1 MSHRISLAAVLLAV
15 ALVSPASSQP
25 APASPPAGA
34 STAQPSMPG
43 PSMPSGRLRETEAQY
58 PPWQRGENN
67 SAVDRGLEFT
77 VAPVDVLSDFHG
89 SIDHPDLVLYVSG
102 NYFFAVRGVVDAFG
116 EANPRYRG
124 NVYYET
130 LPPGLLIK
138 QMEAGGKVTSGNMT
152 WTAKP
157 DVFMAELLASN
168 ELMRQGKLAGP
179 VVAFATNDL
188 TIMVPA
194 GNPAHITGL
203 ADLGRA
209 GLALAMPNPAFEGV
223 ARQIRASLV
232 KVGGEALAEA
242 VYGSKVKNGETILT
256 RIHHRQTPL
265 LLMQG
270 LAETGVTWRSEAIFQ
285 EQVGNPIGHV
295 DIPAEHNTLAVYSAA
310 LVPDAPHPEAAR
322 AWLEFI
328 KSDAAFEVFRRY
340 GFKRY
345 DAKPQ

>member
-1 MSHRISLAAVLLAV
+1 MLYRITSASVLLAV
-15 ALVSPASSQP
+15 ALASSASAQP
-25 APASPPAGA
+25 APGASPPAA
-34 STAQPSMPG
+34 SAAQPSMPG
-43 PSMPSGRLRETEAQY
+43 PSTPSGRLRQIEAQY

-102 NYFFAVRGVVDAFG
+102 NYFFAVRGVVDAF
-116 EANPRYRG
+116 EASHPRYRG
-124 NVYYET
+124 NIYYET

-138 QMEAGGKVTSGNMT
+138 QLEAGGKVTSGNMT

-157 DVFMAELLASN
+157 DVFMAELSASN
-168 ELMRQGKLAGP
+168 DLVRQGKLAGP

-232 KVGGEALAEA
+232 KAGGEALAEV
-242 VYGSKVKNGETILT
+242 VYGAKVRNGETILT

-265 LLMQG
+265 FLMQG
-270 LAETGVTWRSEAIFQ
+270 LAQAGATWRSEAIFQ
-285 EQVGNPIGHV
+285 EKIGNPISHV
-295 DIPAEHNTLAVYSAA
+295 DIPAEQNTLAVYSAA

-322 AWLEFI
+322 AWLDFI
-328 KSDAAFEVFRRY
+328 KSDAAFAVFEKY

-345 DAKPQ
+345 TP